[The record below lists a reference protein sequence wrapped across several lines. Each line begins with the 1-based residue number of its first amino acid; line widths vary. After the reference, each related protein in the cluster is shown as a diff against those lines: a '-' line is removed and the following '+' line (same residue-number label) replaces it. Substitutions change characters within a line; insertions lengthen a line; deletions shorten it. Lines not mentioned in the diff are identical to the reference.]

1 MDSSEKPGGDAVT
14 GEQGSVPTTAA
25 ENIKELSAISKQIPI
40 ALQAAGA
47 AISVLTNNPTPGLL
61 SSNSLQERKDV
72 FSEQDANFSRALY
85 KLNEDLLWQVDVL
98 LEAGLLIEKTPK
110 VKPGREEVTN
120 GGLGTLDVGY
130 LNSRAKDVGLVKEGE
145 LVAEA
150 RALAEKVVDKK
161 QGDTEIDDAM
171 EQ

>member
-1 MDSSEKPGGDAVT
+1 MDSSEKPVGNETMKDD
-14 GEQGSVPTTAA
+14 ERPPTTAA
-25 ENIKELSAISKQIPI
+25 ANIKELSAISKQIPI

-61 SSNSLQERKDV
+61 SSKSKKAREDA
-72 FSEQDANFSRALY
+72 FSEQDANFTRALH
-85 KLNEDLLWQVDVL
+85 KIGEDLMWQVDVL

-145 LVAEA
+145 LIAEA
-150 RALAEKVVDKK
+150 RKLAEKVVNGKE
-161 QGDTEIDDAM
+161 GDAEGGDAM
-171 EQ
+171 EE